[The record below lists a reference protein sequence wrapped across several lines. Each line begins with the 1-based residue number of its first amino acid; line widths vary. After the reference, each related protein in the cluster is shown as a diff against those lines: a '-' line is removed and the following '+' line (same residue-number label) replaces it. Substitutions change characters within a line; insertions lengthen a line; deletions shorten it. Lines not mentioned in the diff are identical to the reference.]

1 MNVMFRFQIKIG
13 LFKIFKIFMQGGL
26 LDKKIE
32 YKEYIGHFK
41 FSLVGILNPLHFLK

>member
-13 LFKIFKIFMQGGL
+13 LFKIFMQGGL